1 MKKIIMLW
9 LFAII
14 SIVGIAQNTTEHL
27 SYMGIPITG
36 TITQFQ
42 AKLQAKRCSLDKQTS
57 NSLEV
62 GCRAFK
68 GNFIGNKVTIFVYY
82 DENTKV
88 VYRVKSVISKISE
101 NIADQKYE
109 YIKNML
115 LQKYGM
121 TYSNYG
127 EQTGKESFSI
137 LVEGKLLNPKMD
149 LTSLPLSSNGFKGNI
164 DLFIAKDETFL
175 SYPFDYNLHIDYYDA
190 INNEKHQN
198 RGLEDL

>member
-57 NSLEV
+57 NSLGV

-190 INNEKHQN
+190 INYDKHLN
-198 RGLEDL
+198 RDLEDI

>member
-57 NSLEV
+57 NSLGV

>member
-14 SIVGIAQNTTEHL
+14 SIVGIAQNSTEHL

-57 NSLEV
+57 NSLGV

-190 INNEKHQN
+190 INYEKHLN
-198 RGLEDL
+198 RDLEDI

>member
-1 MKKIIMLW
+1 MKKLIMLW
-9 LFAII
+9 LFTII
-14 SIVGIAQNTTEHL
+14 SIVGLAQNTTKHL
-27 SYMGIPITG
+27 RYMGIPING

-42 AKLQAKRCSLDKQTS
+42 AKLIAKGCVHDKLTS
-57 NSLEV
+57 NSLGV

-190 INNEKHQN
+190 INYEKHLN
-198 RGLEDL
+198 RDLEDI

>member
-1 MKKIIMLW
+1 M
-9 LFAII
+9 
-14 SIVGIAQNTTEHL
+14 
-27 SYMGIPITG
+27 
-36 TITQFQ
+36 
-42 AKLQAKRCSLDKQTS
+42 
-57 NSLEV
+57 

-82 DENTKV
+82 DEKTKV

-101 NIADQKYE
+101 SIADQKYE

-190 INNEKHQN
+190 INYEKHLN
-198 RGLEDL
+198 RDFEDI

>member
-1 MKKIIMLW
+1 MLW
-9 LFAII
+9 LFTII
-14 SIVGIAQNTTEHL
+14 SIVGLAQNTTKHL
-27 SYMGIPITG
+27 KYMGIPING

-42 AKLQAKRCSLDKQTS
+42 AKLIAKGCVHDKLTS
-57 NSLEV
+57 NSLGV

-190 INNEKHQN
+190 INYEKHLN
-198 RGLEDL
+198 RDLEDI

>member
-1 MKKIIMLW
+1 MKKLIMLW

-14 SIVGIAQNTTEHL
+14 SFVGLAQNTTKHL
-27 SYMGIPITG
+27 NYMGIPING

-42 AKLQAKRCSLDKQTS
+42 AKLIAKGCVHDKLTS
-57 NSLEV
+57 NSLGV

-82 DENTKV
+82 DEKTKV

-101 NIADQKYE
+101 SIADQKYE

-137 LVEGKLLNPKMD
+137 LVEGKILNPKMD

-190 INNEKHQN
+190 INYEKHLN
-198 RGLEDL
+198 RDLEDI

>member
-14 SIVGIAQNTTEHL
+14 SVVSFAQNTTEHL

-42 AKLQAKRCSLDKQTS
+42 TKLQAKGCTLDKLTS
-57 NSLEV
+57 NSLGV

-82 DENTKV
+82 DEKTKT
-88 VYRVKSVISKISE
+88 VYRVKSLIANVSE
-101 NIADQKYE
+101 SIADQKYE
-109 YIKNML
+109 QIKNML

-127 EQTGKESFSI
+127 EQTGKESFSV
-137 LVEGKLLNPKMD
+137 LVEGKSLNPKMD
-149 LTSLPLSSNGFKGNI
+149 LITLPLSTNGFKGNI
-164 DLFIAKDETFL
+164 DLFIAKDESFL
-175 SYPFDYNLHIDYYDA
+175 SYPFDYNLHIDYYDV
-190 INNEKHQN
+190 INYEKHQN
-198 RGLEDL
+198 QNLDDL

>member
-57 NSLEV
+57 NSLGV

-115 LQKYGM
+115 LQNYGM

-190 INNEKHQN
+190 INYEKHLN
-198 RGLEDL
+198 RDLEDI

>member
-57 NSLEV
+57 NSLGV

-190 INNEKHQN
+190 INYDKHLN
-198 RGLEDL
+198 LDLEDI

>member
-57 NSLEV
+57 NSLGV

-137 LVEGKLLNPKMD
+137 LVEGKLLNTKMD

-190 INNEKHQN
+190 INYEKHLN
-198 RGLEDL
+198 RDLEDI

>member
-57 NSLEV
+57 NSLGV

-190 INNEKHQN
+190 INYEKHLN
-198 RGLEDL
+198 RELEDI